1 MVVFFGYLLIQ
12 NSLCCP
18 VYAVN
23 EIVRTHITHAAL
35 HHSDVT
41 AVKLAWLAAALLRF
55 DISILFMCA
64 VGWRNKNRRQWP
76 AAQESGVW
84 WRVTPECLQS
94 W

>member
-41 AVKLAWLAAALLRF
+41 AVKLA
-55 DISILFMCA
+55 
-64 VGWRNKNRRQWP
+64 
-76 AAQESGVW
+76 
-84 WRVTPECLQS
+84 
-94 W
+94 